1 MSLDT
6 LIEESGA
13 QAAISNEGVCDIKN
27 LTRMFMRYA
36 SRRGAGDKVS
46 EDYCLKIAVG
56 ILGNWEW
63 QLKLIREGKLRGTLD
78 KKVTD
83 GLWLP

>member
-13 QAAISNEGVCDIKN
+13 KASISNEAVCDIKN
-27 LTRMFMRYA
+27 LTKMFLRYA
-36 SRRGAGDKVS
+36 GRRGCGDKVS
-46 EDYCLKIAVG
+46 QDYCFKIAVG

-63 QLKLIREGKLRGTLD
+63 QLKRIREGKQRGTLE

-83 GLWLP
+83 SLWKP